1 MPYVGEFAALTTAV
15 LWSFTS
21 IFFTS
26 ASRRIGSYYVNKFRI
41 PFAAFFLTMMLLLTT
56 GRLLPD
62 GIPANSYYYLILSG
76 IIGLSIGD
84 LFLFSAFLVIGT
96 RLTLL
101 IFAISPI
108 IASVIAW
115 ITLGEKLG
123 ILAVTGIII
132 TILGIAWVTLERQ
145 KENGITIKPGR
156 EIGLGVILAVGGAAC
171 QAAGLVLAKAGMG
184 DSLDPLPATF
194 IRMVAAAIAIW
205 LYGLI
210 KRDTRETFEKIKDR
224 KAMLLAIGGSI
235 CGPFLGVWL
244 SLIAVRHAETGVVA
258 AIMSIAPVLVIP
270 LVIIIYHEKVSPR
283 AILGAIIAAGGV
295 TLLFV
300 S

>member
-145 KENGITIKPGR
+145 KENGIAIKPGR